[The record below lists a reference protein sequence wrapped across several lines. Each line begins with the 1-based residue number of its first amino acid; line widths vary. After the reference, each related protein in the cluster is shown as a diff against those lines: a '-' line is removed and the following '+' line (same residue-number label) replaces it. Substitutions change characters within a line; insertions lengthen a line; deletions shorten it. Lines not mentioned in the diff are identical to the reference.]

1 MSTAKMGDTVKVHYT
16 GTLHDES
23 VFDSSRERAPMEFT
37 IGEGNI
43 IEGFEKGVV
52 GMTVGETRTLSIPPE
67 EGYGSRDDNLITQI
81 DRSYLPQTVEPA
93 IGQQLQVKQPDG
105 KTFVVWIT
113 DLDEQTVTID
123 ANHPLAGQTL
133 NFEIELT
140 EIME

>member
-1 MSTAKMGDTVKVHYT
+1 MSTAKVGDTVKVHYT
-16 GTLHDES
+16 GTLDDES

-67 EGYGSRDDNLITQI
+67 KGYGSRDDNLITQI

-93 IGQQLQVKQPDG
+93 IGQHLQVKQPDG

-113 DLDEQTVTID
+113 DLDEKTVTID